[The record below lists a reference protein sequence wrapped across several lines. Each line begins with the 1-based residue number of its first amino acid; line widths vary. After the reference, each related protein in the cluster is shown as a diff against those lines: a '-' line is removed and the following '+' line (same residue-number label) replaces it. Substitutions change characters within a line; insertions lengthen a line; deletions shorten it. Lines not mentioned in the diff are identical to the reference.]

1 MTDRCRVHFSRSEVL
16 TANTL
21 EERVALIE
29 RDFAEVKRLLS
40 ELLLSHQET
49 QKDWRQACGSMKDFP
64 EFDEVIRLGRE
75 YRKSFPYACDES

>member
-1 MTDRCRVHFSRSEVL
+1 M

-40 ELLLSHQET
+40 ELLLPHQET
-49 QKDWRQACGSMKDFP
+49 
-64 EFDEVIRLGRE
+64 
-75 YRKSFPYACDES
+75 